1 MKINTLQPFSKITD
15 SYEEYKYKLLVD
27 NMTDYIIAHSGDPQK
42 DIRQM
47 KFYTDNKNDVIDRM
61 ISYVK
66 NHEPTK
72 EDATLSLFNIG
83 FDMDTVANY
92 ELKNAEVEICY

>member
-27 NMTDYIIAHSGDPQK
+27 NMIDYINTHSEDPQK

-47 KFYTDNKNDVIDRM
+47 NFYTEDKNNVINHM
-61 ISYVK
+61 FSYVK
-66 NHEPTK
+66 NHESTK
-72 EDATLSLFNIG
+72 EDITLSLFNIG
-83 FDMDTVANY
+83 FDMDTVENY
-92 ELKNAEVEICY
+92 ELKNTEVELCY

>member
-27 NMTDYIIAHSGDPQK
+27 NMTDYIIAHSDDPQK

-47 KFYTDNKNDVIDRM
+47 KFYTDKKNDIIDRM

-92 ELKNAEVEICY
+92 ELKNTEVEICY